1 MANADTKVL
10 VMLSGGPDSAALAGL
25 IARDL
30 PAGHK
35 TAAVYLRSGHPADV
49 KESEAAGRIAK
60 CIGAKFDIADVTE
73 LLGALRKDQVTAPL
87 LTSLL
92 PFGND
97 IALAVMMLCAIHSSA
112 AGLYVGYHRDDGQAN
127 PSHSR
132 AGIDRLEKLT
142 ATSCGTPPKVIVPK
156 ILAPFLDMTKA
167 DVLKLG
173 AAMDVPYALTWS
185 CMRADDVH
193 CGQCLPC
200 RARRRA
206 FADAG
211 LADPAR
217 YRDEATAASGGDAAA
232 PSL

>member
-1 MANADTKVL
+1 MADADDAKVL

-30 PAGHK
+30 PAGRR
-35 TAAVYLRSGHPADV
+35 TGAVYLRSGHPADTR
-49 KESEAAGRIAK
+49 ESEAATRIASH
-60 CIGAKFDIADVTE
+60 IGANLDIVDVPE
-73 LLGALRKDQVTAPL
+73 LLRTLRTDRTMAPL

-92 PFGND
+92 PFGSD
-97 IALAVMMLCAIHSSA
+97 IALAVMMLHAINASA
-112 AGLYVGYHRDDGQAN
+112 TALYVGYHRDDGEAN
-127 PSHSR
+127 ASYSR
-132 AGIDRLEKLT
+132 AGIDRLEAL
-142 ATSCGTPPKVIVPK
+142 AASCGAGLK
-156 ILAPFLDMTKA
+156 IMAPFLGMAKA
-167 DVLKLG
+167 EVLKLG
-173 AAMDVPYALTWS
+173 AAMHVPYAQTWS

-217 YRDEATAASGGDAAA
+217 YRDEPTPRSGMDAAGA
-232 PSL
+232 AGSR

>member
-1 MANADTKVL
+1 MADADDTKVL

-30 PAGHK
+30 PAGRK
-35 TAAVYLRSGHPADV
+35 MGAVYLRSGHPADAR
-49 KESEAAGRIAK
+49 ESEAATRIASH
-60 CIGAKFDIADVTE
+60 IGANLDIVDVTE
-73 LLGALRKDQVTAPL
+73 LLRALRTDRTMAPL

-97 IALAVMMLCAIHSSA
+97 IALAVMMLHAINASA
-112 AGLYVGYHRDDGQAN
+112 AALYVGYHRDDGEAN
-127 PSHSR
+127 AGYSR
-132 AGIDRLEKLT
+132 AGIDRLEALAGASCA
-142 ATSCGTPPKVIVPK
+142 ATPK
-156 ILAPFLDMTKA
+156 IMAPFLGMTKA
-167 DVLKLG
+167 EVLKLG
-173 AAMDVPYALTWS
+173 AAMNVPYALTWS

-217 YRDEATAASGGDAAA
+217 YGDEPALASAADAAGA
-232 PSL
+232 AGSR

>member
-1 MANADTKVL
+1 MADGDETKVL

-30 PAGHK
+30 PAGRRMG
-35 TAAVYLRSGHPADV
+35 AVYLRSGHPADAR
-49 KESEAAGRIAK
+49 ESEAATRIASH
-60 CIGAKFDIADVTE
+60 IGANLDIVDVTE
-73 LLGALRKDQVTAPL
+73 LLRALRTDRTMAPL

-97 IALAVMMLCAIHSSA
+97 IALAVMMLHAINASA
-112 AGLYVGYHRDDGQAN
+112 AALYVGYHRDDGEAN
-127 PSHSR
+127 SR
-132 AGIDRLEKLT
+132 AGIDRLEALAAAGRA
-142 ATSCGTPPKVIVPK
+142 ATPK
-156 ILAPFLDMTKA
+156 IVAPFLGMTKA
-167 DVLKLG
+167 EVLKLG
-173 AAMDVPYALTWS
+173 AAMHVPYALTWS

-217 YRDEATAASGGDAAA
+217 YGDEPTLASAADAAGVA
-232 PSL
+232 RSR